1 MRDESM
7 YEETSSRDSFACI
20 VDVIMFLSAR
30 NPAVMAMAETRIAVA
45 MKTELSCA
53 W

>member
-7 YEETSSRDSFACI
+7 YEETSSSDSFACI

-30 NPAVMAMAETRIAVA
+30 SPAIIAIAATRMAVA
-45 MKTELSCA
+45 MKTELSCS